1 MLMDD
6 HKKIMGKKQFTT
18 EPGTIYRIF
27 EINESYARNESGE
40 LPVYVKRKKN
50 LKRKYVYLKLYSVTF
65 LFFFYV

>member
-40 LPVYVKRKKN
+40 LPVYVKKEEEPKKKIR
-50 LKRKYVYLKLYSVTF
+50 LS
-65 LFFFYV
+65 